1 MTVDAPDRLPH
12 GRASAA
18 ASGLRILFTFEN
30 ALPSKEADAEVFM
43 TTATYLASKVSKAWL
58 HVPQVRRTIPGEAA
72 AWPRLTVI
80 QARAPLRPA
89 ALRHFCCGI
98 TLVFR
103 KEFRQAEIIYT
114 RNLWIA
120 WMAALFGRRVAF
132 DHYRPWSD
140 QIPPLQYW
148 IYRLMCRQSFLVNIC
163 HSDYTREKYLALGIP
178 KEKLVCV
185 RNGFEPQRL
194 QSRVPA
200 DAARRSIGLPE
211 GRKTVVYTGRLNHRK
226 GLSLVVEAAKRL
238 PDILFVLVGS
248 YGNGVIEASA
258 AGIENILVIPWQ
270 PADVIGQYV
279 LAADVLLVPPSW
291 KPLAQFGSTVLP
303 LKLFFYMASGRPIL
317 AGNTPDVSE
326 VLQHDRNAFLC
337 LPDNLDALVGGL
349 RTLTSSGEL
358 ADRIAATALADSANF
373 TWDKRTS
380 RIVDIIRT
388 RLEAPPVTGSW
399 SDAHTRIWR
408 RQSWRWLKNLLR
420 TRSLI
425 LPPSFGPGVISGSD
439 VTTLRA

>member
-1 MTVDAPDRLPH
+1 MK
-12 GRASAA
+12 
-18 ASGLRILFTFEN
+18 ILFTFEN
-30 ALPSKEADAEVFM
+30 PLPSKEADAEVFM
-43 TTATYLASKVSKAWL
+43 TTASYLASRISTARM
-58 HVPQVRRTIPGEAA
+58 HVPQARKTAMDSASDLAG
-72 AWPRLTVI
+72 LTLVP
-80 QARAPLRPA
+80 ARAPLRPA
-89 ALRHFCCGI
+89 ALRHFCCGV
-98 TLVFR
+98 TLVFT
-103 KEFRQAEIIYT
+103 KEFRQADVIYT

-120 WMAALFGRRVAF
+120 WMAMLFGQRVVF

-140 QIPPLQYW
+140 QIPPLAYW
-148 IYRLMCRQSFLVNIC
+148 IYRLMCRRSFLVNIS

-194 QSRVPA
+194 QSRVPVN
-200 DAARRSIGLPE
+200 AAKRSIGLPDD
-211 GRKTVVYTGRLNHRK
+211 RKTVVYTGRLNHRK

-258 AGIENILVIPWQ
+258 VGIENILVIPWQ

-337 LPDNLDALVGGL
+337 RPDNLDSLVNGL
-349 RTLTSSGEL
+349 RILTSDTVL
-358 ADRIAATALADSANF
+358 ADRIAATALADSADF

-380 RIVDIIRT
+380 RIVDIIRN

-408 RQSWRWLKNLLR
+408 HQSWRWLKNLLR

-425 LPPSFGPGVISGSD
+425 LPPSFGPGVISRSE